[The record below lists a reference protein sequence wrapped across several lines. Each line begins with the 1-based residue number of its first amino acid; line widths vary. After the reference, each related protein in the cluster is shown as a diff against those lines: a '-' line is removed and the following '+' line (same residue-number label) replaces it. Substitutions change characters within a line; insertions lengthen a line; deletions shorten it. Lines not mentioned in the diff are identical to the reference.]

1 MNDEINLDSVFF
13 RENYTEDNDN
23 GNMNAF
29 IRGCFY
35 PSCGLPFTVGPETMK
50 Q

>member
-13 RENYTEDNDN
+13 RDNYTLDYVN